1 MFKNLKFKT
10 RLIFGNSIVLIIMAI
25 VGIVVYFSVNSLIQ
39 NSHWVDHTHR
49 VIEHGNALV
58 GDMVN
63 METGMRGFLVG
74 GKDDFL
80 EPYFAGKKDFDKM
93 MSDTKALVSDNPAQV
108 NRLNVIS
115 ELAKQWDE
123 KAAQV
128 QIAEKRK
135 ANEGAKAVAHF
146 KEIQSRTIGKQ
157 IFDGIRQQITKLD
170 DKFRRANNLPGR
182 YLMQTVLLDLV
193 NMETGQR
200 GFLLTGLEASLD
212 PFKGGMASFGENI
225 NALKK
230 MVAEGKGSRVS
241 NAEIDELSE
250 TTNQWIEI
258 AAEPEIK
265 ARREVN
271 NFTTTIDDVAALV
284 EKGAG
289 KKFMDELRM
298 VMSEFIEIEEKLLI
312 IRGSESDST
321 ASLTKA
327 VVIVGILLA
336 IIIGIVAVVILIRTV
351 SDQLGGEPAEVADIA
366 KEIASGNLALD
377 IDTTTPKKGLL
388 NNMILMITNLR
399 EIVTQVSS
407 AGENVAAASN
417 QLSTISNQ
425 ISSASDSTVQKSN
438 NVATASE
445 EMNVN
450 MNSVASSMEQAASNV
465 NSVASATEEMNTSI
479 ADLVGEVDKAK
490 ESTDNAVIRADEVS
504 GNVRTLGQAADEIGT
519 VTETIAAIS
528 DKTNLLAL
536 NATIEAARAGE
547 AGKGFA
553 VVANEIKDLAN
564 QTATATADI
573 GKKLKGIQN
582 STGIAVTGV
591 EEIADII
598 KSINEIVV
606 IVRETMD
613 SQKNATQEI
622 TENINQ
628 VSLGI
633 KEINQNVTQT
643 SQASGEIA
651 SDISNVNESASEVSN
666 SSAQLNQS
674 AEELSKMAE
683 VLKEKMDQFQL

>member
-1 MFKNLKFKT
+1 MFKNMKFKT
-10 RLIFGNSIVLIIMAI
+10 RLILGNSIVLVIMAI

-39 NSHWVDHTHR
+39 NSYWVDHTHK
-49 VIEHGNALV
+49 VIGHGNALV
-58 GDMVN
+58 SDMVN

-80 EPYFAGKKDFDKM
+80 EPYFAGKQDFDKM
-93 MSDTKALVSDNPAQV
+93 MSETKALVSDNPEQV

-115 ELAKQWDE
+115 KLAKQWDE
-123 KAAQV
+123 KAAQI

-157 IFDGIRQQITKLD
+157 IFDGIRQQITKID

-182 YLMQTVLLDLV
+182 YLMQTILLHLV

-200 GFLLTGLEASLD
+200 GYLLTGLEASLD
-212 PFKGGMASFGENI
+212 PYKDGVTSFTRDI

-230 MVAEGKGSRVS
+230 LVARGKGSGVS
-241 NAEIDELSE
+241 NEEIDELGE
-250 TTNQWIEI
+250 TTEQWEEM

-265 ARREVN
+265 ARREIN
-271 NFTTTIDDVAALV
+271 NFSTTIEDVAALV

-289 KKFMDELRM
+289 KKYMDELRI
-298 VMSEFIEIEEKLLI
+298 VMSEFIQIEAKLLI
-312 IRGSESDST
+312 IRDQEAEST
-321 ASLTKA
+321 ASLTKV

-336 IIIGIVAVVILIRTV
+336 IIIGIVANAILIRTV
-351 SDQLGGEPAEVADIA
+351 SEQLGGEPAEVADIA
-366 KEIASGNLALD
+366 KEIANGNLVLD
-377 IDTTTPKKGLL
+377 IDTTTPKKGLFK
-388 NNMILMITNLR
+388 NMVLMITNLR
-399 EIVTQVSS
+399 EIVTQVSA

-425 ISSASDSTVQKSN
+425 ISSASDFTVQKSN
-438 NVATASE
+438 SVATASE

-490 ESTDNAVIRADEVS
+490 ESTDNAVVRADEVS

-536 NATIEAARAGE
+536 NATIEAARAGD

-553 VVANEIKDLAN
+553 VVANEIKELAN

-591 EEIADII
+591 EEIAEII
-598 KSINEIVV
+598 KSINETVV

-622 TENINQ
+622 TENISQ

-643 SQASGEIA
+643 SQASGEVA

-683 VLKEKMDQFQL
+683 VLKEKMDQFQV